1 LTGTWKWLL
10 KSHFSPFDRNPFGRT
25 ARQAPGGDIVSTL
38 KRTWTIS
45 SSTLTLIQGDITQAR
60 TDAVVNA
67 ANPQLRGGGGVDGA
81 IHKAAG
87 PELLKAGKAI
97 VEASGSI
104 LPGRAV
110 ITPGFNLPARHV
122 IHAVGP
128 IWSGGDYNED
138 KILRSAYKTSLDI
151 AEREGLSSV
160 AFPAISCGVYG
171 FPVDRA
177 APVALKVLRQA
188 LDQGKVKH
196 IEVYLFSEADYQT
209 WAEHAE
215 RLFGPAGQ

>member
-1 LTGTWKWLL
+1 
-10 KSHFSPFDRNPFGRT
+10 
-25 ARQAPGGDIVSTL
+25 VSTL

-87 PELLKAGKAI
+87 PELLKAGQGHSRGIGKHSAR
-97 VEASGSI
+97 
-104 LPGRAV
+104 PGRDH
-110 ITPGFNLPARHV
+110 ARVQSSRPHV

-196 IEVYLFSEADYQT
+196 IEVYLFSEEDYQT